1 MGGKI
6 PTPKGAPG
14 FCLAPRKRARRVR
27 RFCSFFHLGP
37 PSDSSMKKFLILFA
51 LCATTASAQR
61 FQVADQFKI
70 VSVSDPQLAPDG
82 KSILCVVSRPNA
94 KDNRHDAE
102 LVLVEVATGAQRVL
116 TAADRRGVTAP
127 RWAADGRT
135 VAFLATGG
143 TEVGAKRQVFVL
155 PMAGGESRRLTS
167 VAQGVQQFAW
177 SPDGKTIAFV
187 TSDAPAKKP
196 DEEKNNL
203 SFELGHDAFLTTSA
217 ALPSHVW
224 LVPTDG
230 GAARRL
236 TSGSWSVPIAHPPG
250 PAPSPL
256 AWSPDGQAIA
266 ITHLESPHSGDADI
280 GWIELVDVA
289 SGAARKLTGHT
300 HSESFP
306 VFSPEG
312 KNVSYSFLRDG
323 TRTNFNDTW
332 VTPVTG
338 GEGTNLTKH
347 LDINIAR
354 AVWMADG
361 KSLIAGGR
369 IAAGVGLWQVPA
381 VGGGAKRIELGAIEP
396 WCGYWLDVTT
406 SADGALAFTG
416 LTSAQPRELYY
427 MASVDAL
434 PRRLTKF
441 NDGIA
446 ALQLGKSERITW
458 DFEGFHED
466 GVLVYPPDFDAKKKY
481 PLALYIHGGP
491 RSSSTL
497 TFSTIPQLFAAQG
510 WVVFQPN
517 YRGSDN
523 LGQAYAVA
531 ITRDA
536 GAGPGRDVM
545 AGLEAVKR
553 KGFVDE
559 SRIVVGG
566 WSYGGYMTTWLIGNY
581 PIFRAAVAGAPVTSW
596 LDQYTLGDA
605 NVRRAYGL
613 GGSPYTDP
621 ARMKLAIEQSP
632 ITYAPRVKTP
642 TLIMSDTGDV
652 RVPITQ
658 SFQYYHALR
667 DNGVPVKFIA
677 FPVAGHSPEDPV
689 HLADI
694 TRRYVEWFAQYL
706 K

>member
-1 MGGKI
+1 
-6 PTPKGAPG
+6 
-14 FCLAPRKRARRVR
+14 
-27 RFCSFFHLGP
+27 
-37 PSDSSMKKFLILFA
+37 MKKLFFLFVA
-51 LCATTASAQR
+51 CAAAVCAQR

-82 KSILCVVSRPNA
+82 RSILCVVSRPNA

-102 LVLVEVATGAQRVL
+102 LVLVEVASGAQRVL
-116 TAADRRGVTAP
+116 TVPDRRGVASP

-135 VAFLATGG
+135 LAFLANGG
-143 TEVGAKRQVFVL
+143 TEAGAKRQVFVL
-155 PMAGGESRRLTS
+155 PMAGGEARRITS
-167 VAQGVQQFAW
+167 AAQGVQQFAW

-187 TSDAPAKKP
+187 TSDEPEKKS

-203 SFELGHDAFLTTSA
+203 SFELGNDAYLTTSA
-217 ALPSHVW
+217 ARPSHVW
-224 LVPTDG
+224 IVPTDG

-236 TSGSWSVPIAHPPG
+236 TSGSWSVPTAHPPG

-256 AWSPDGQAIA
+256 AWSPDGKRIA
-266 ITHLESPHSGDADI
+266 ITHLESPHSGDSDI

-289 SGAARKLTGHT
+289 TGTARKLTGHT

-306 VFSPEG
+306 VFSPDG
-312 KNVSYSFLRDG
+312 RNVSYGFLRDG
-323 TRTNFNDTW
+323 VRTNFNDTW
-332 VTPVTG
+332 VAPLTG
-338 GEGTNLTKH
+338 GEGVNVTKP
-347 LDINIAR
+347 LNINVAR

-361 KSLIAGGR
+361 KSLIVGGR
-369 IAAGVGLWQVPA
+369 IDAGIGLWQVPA
-381 VGGGAKRIELGAIEP
+381 AGGPAKRIRLGDIDP
-396 WCGYWLDVTT
+396 WCAYWLDVST

-416 LTSAQPRELYY
+416 LTPIQPSELYY
-427 MASVDAL
+427 MASVDAK
-434 PRRLTKF
+434 PIRLTKF

-446 ALQLGKSERITW
+446 ALSLGKSERITW
-458 DFEGFHED
+458 NFEGFRED
-466 GVLVYPPDFDAKKKY
+466 GVLIYPPDFDANKKH

-497 TFSTIPQLFAAQG
+497 AFSTIPQLFAAQG

-531 ITRDA
+531 INRDA

-545 AGLEAVKR
+545 AGFEAVRR

-581 PIFRAAVAGAPVTSW
+581 PIFRAAVAGAPVTSF
-596 LDQYTLGDA
+596 LDQYALSDT
-605 NVRRAYGL
+605 NVRRAYVL

-621 ARMKLAIEQSP
+621 ARMKLAVEQSP
-632 ITYAPRVKTP
+632 ITYAPHVKTP
-642 TLIMSDTGDV
+642 TLIMCDTGDV

-658 SFQYYHALR
+658 SYQFYHALR

-677 FPVAGHSPEDPV
+677 YPVSGHSPEDPV
-689 HLADI
+689 HRADI
-694 TRRYVEWFAQYL
+694 ARRYIDWFAQYL